1 MFDEHMPMFSA
12 TIFKSVKRSRYSKI
26 SLAMLLCCLDKVT
39 FLLNL
44 KLGSLF
50 SPSAT
55 DMKIG

>member
-1 MFDEHMPMFSA
+1 MFSA